1 MTQAQLTSTVND
13 DDSSP
18 HTQTQAVEDNMLK
31 KLLLT
36 VLKGLGYQQ
45 NNNDQIQF

>member
-18 HTQTQAVEDNMLK
+18 HIQTQAVKDNMFK

-36 VLKGLGYQQ
+36 VLKRLAYQQ
-45 NNNDQIQF
+45 IINQIQF